1 MGELG
6 TYRAKRDFARTPEP
20 AGDRTAGTDRT
31 GGRFVVQEH
40 HATSLHWDLRLER
53 GGVLASWAV
62 PKGIPPD
69 PRVDHLAVQTE
80 DHPLEYL
87 DFEGVIP
94 EGEYGA
100 GRMTVWDTGTYDC
113 EKWADREVMV
123 VLHGERARG
132 KHVLFRTRGRNWM
145 IHRMDPPE
153 DPTRELL
160 PGDLRPAPPVVGT
173 FDSAFDGQAVVVTSS
188 GGRLHV
194 TDAEGADVTD
204 RYPELSALGRALG
217 TIEAGLEGVMVA
229 LDEDGLPSADLLG
242 RRAGLHGDAAVRR
255 HADRHPVTLLVA
267 DLVWL
272 EGHDTRALPHDDR
285 RTLLD
290 RLELSGPRWQTLPE
304 SFWEAVKK
312 PPSAGG

>member
-20 AGDRTAGTDRT
+20 AGDAATPEA

-40 HATSLHWDLRLER
+40 HATSLHWDVRLER
-53 GGVLASWAV
+53 DGVLASWAV

-94 EGEYGA
+94 EGEYG
-100 GRMTVWDTGTYDC
+100 GGQMTVWDTGTYEC
-113 EKWADREVMV
+113 EKWHEREVMV
-123 VLHGERARG
+123 VLHGGRARG
-132 KHVLFRTRGRNWM
+132 RYVLFRTRGRNWM

-160 PGDLRPAPPVVGT
+160 PDDLRPSPPVVGEL
-173 FDSAFDGQAVVVTSS
+173 DAAWGGLAVVVASN
-188 GGRLHV
+188 GGRLRI
-194 TDAEGADVTD
+194 TDAGGEDVTD
-204 RYPELSALGRALG
+204 RFPELSPLGRALG
-217 TIEAGLEGVMVA
+217 ALEVALEGVIVVVG
-229 LDEDGLPSADLLG
+229 DDGLPHAELLE
-242 RRAGLHGDAAVRR
+242 RRTALRGDAAVRR
-255 HADRHPVTLLVA
+255 HAERHPATFLVA
-267 DLVWL
+267 DLAWL
-272 EGHDTRALPHDDR
+272 EGHPTASLSRQDR

-290 RLELSGPRWQTLPE
+290 RLELSGPRWQTLPD
-304 SFWEAVKK
+304 SI
-312 PPSAGG
+312 SGTGR

>member
-20 AGDRTAGTDRT
+20 AGDRTRT
-31 GGRFVVQEH
+31 PDIAEAGGRFVVQEH

-53 GGVLASWAV
+53 DGVLASWAV

-80 DHPLEYL
+80 DHPMQYL

-100 GRMTVWDTGTYDC
+100 GQMTVWDTGTYDC
-113 EKWADREVMV
+113 EKWEDREVMV

-132 KHVLFRTRGRNWM
+132 RHVLFRTRGRNWM
-145 IHRMDPPE
+145 IHRMDAPE
-153 DPTRELL
+153 DPTRDLL
-160 PGDLRPAPPVVGT
+160 PDDLRPTPPVVGE
-173 FDSAFDGQAVVVTSS
+173 FDAAWGGRAVVVTSS

-194 TDAEGADVTD
+194 NDAGGTDVTAF
-204 RYPELSALGRALG
+204 YPELSPLGRALG
-217 TIEAGLEGVMVA
+217 TLEVALEGVVVA
-229 LDEDGLPSADLLG
+229 LDDDGLPNADLLD
-242 RRAGLHGDAAVRR
+242 RRAALHGDAAVRR
-255 HADRHPVTLLVA
+255 HADRHPVTFLIA

-272 EGHDTRALPHDDR
+272 EGHATTSLSRHDR

-290 RLELSGPRWQTLPE
+290 RLDLSGPRWRTLPE
-304 SFWEAVKK
+304 SFLVL
-312 PPSAGG
+312 